1 MFCTRQAE
9 FFPSA
14 PVIMQALERVQASA
28 TPAHLVITS
37 FTLAGIGLLAS
48 QRRGSTCSKGHP
60 LLPASAAADVCGQ
73 AQLMRPT
80 RFSLH
85 LAASACIC
93 LHLPASACIS
103 RCGLPLAG
111 FILQPSCI
119 PSGDAGWEAVEH
131 IETQQGALRLLDA
144 LERRYFTS

>member
-1 MFCTRQAE
+1 
-9 FFPSA
+9 
-14 PVIMQALERVQASA
+14 MQALERVQASA

-85 LAASACIC
+85 LAAPRCISLHLHVTACSACIC

>member
-1 MFCTRQAE
+1 
-9 FFPSA
+9 
-14 PVIMQALERVQASA
+14 
-28 TPAHLVITS
+28 
-37 FTLAGIGLLAS
+37 
-48 QRRGSTCSKGHP
+48 
-60 LLPASAAADVCGQ
+60 
-73 AQLMRPT
+73 MRPT

-85 LAASACIC
+85 LAAPRCTSLHLAAPRCISLHLAASAYICLHLPASACIC
-93 LHLPASACIS
+93 LHLPTSACIS

-144 LERRYFTS
+144 LERRCFTS